1 MDSGARMRGNPAG
14 AGLALRGIRKAF
26 GPVVALDGIDLK
38 VKSGEFLTILGPSGS
53 GKTTLLKIVA
63 GFELPEEGCVLLGG
77 ADMTFTAPA
86 RRNVGMVFQNYALFP
101 HMDVRGNIAFPL
113 EVRRLRRAEIDRRV
127 ATTLA
132 LVDLEGYRS
141 RFPRQLSGGQQQRVA
156 LARAIVFGPQ
166 LLLLDEP
173 FGALDRKLREAMQ
186 LEVRRLARH
195 LGLTTVFITHDQEEA
210 LILSD
215 RIAVMNRGRIEQV
228 ALPRE
233 LYERPANAFVAD
245 FVGESNL
252 LFGRIAAARDGHAEI
267 EFENGLRLTARADM
281 PVGTRVGALIRPERL
296 HLAGARAQS
305 ENRLCGEVIETI
317 YLGTSHKYRLRL
329 TNGTEILVRVSD
341 SAGEASAEIGARL
354 RFDAAPADV
363 HVFRHE

>member
-1 MDSGARMRGNPAG
+1 MRAELTG
-14 AGLALRGIRKAF
+14 AGLALRGIHKAF
-26 GPVVALDGIDLK
+26 GPVIALDSVDLE

-63 GFELPEEGCVLLGG
+63 GFELPEQGDVLLGG
-77 ADMTFTAPA
+77 QDMTFTPPA
-86 RRNVGMVFQNYALFP
+86 KRNVGMVFQNYALFP
-101 HMDVRGNIAFPL
+101 HMDVHGNIAFPL
-113 EVRRLRRAEIDRRV
+113 EVRRLSRAVIDRRV
-127 ATTLA
+127 GMALE
-132 LVDLEGYRS
+132 LVDLAGYER

-186 LEVRRLARH
+186 LEVRRLQRH

-215 RIAVMNRGRIEQV
+215 RIAVMNRGRIQQV

-233 LYERPANAFVAD
+233 LYERPTNAFVAD

-252 LFGRIAAARDGHAEI
+252 LFGRIAAVRDGRAEI
-267 EFENGLRLTARADM
+267 GFENGLRLTAKTDM
-281 PVGTRVGALIRPERL
+281 PAGTQVGALIRPERL
-296 HLAGARAQS
+296 RLGGAAAQL
-305 ENRLCGEVIETI
+305 ENRLCGEVVETI
-317 YLGTSHKYRLRL
+317 YVGISHKYRVRL
-329 TNGTEILVRVSD
+329 ADGTQFLINVGDTASQ
-341 SAGEASAEIGARL
+341 ASAEIGASL
-354 RFDAAPADV
+354 TFDVAPEDV
-363 HVFRHE
+363 HVFHHE

>member
-1 MDSGARMRGNPAG
+1 MKPAA

-26 GPVVALDGIDLK
+26 GPVVALDGIDLD
-38 VKSGEFLTILGPSGS
+38 VKAGEFLTILGPSGS

-63 GFELPEEGCVLLGG
+63 GFELPEEGDVLLAGR
-77 ADMTFTAPA
+77 DVTLTAPA
-86 RRNVGMVFQNYALFP
+86 ARNVGMVFQNYALFP

-113 EVRRLRRAEIDRRV
+113 EVRRLPRAEIDRRV
-127 ATTLA
+127 AATLE
-132 LVDLEGYRS
+132 LVDLAGYER

-186 LEVRRLARH
+186 LEIRRLQRR

-215 RIAVMNRGRIEQV
+215 RIAVMNHGRIQQV
-228 ALPRE
+228 APPRE
-233 LYERPANAFVAD
+233 LYERPSNCFVAD

-252 LFGRIAAARDGHAEI
+252 LFGLIAAVRDGRAEI
-267 EFENGLRLTARADM
+267 AFDNGMRLSARADM

-296 HLAGARAQS
+296 RLAGAAAQS
-305 ENRLCGEVIETI
+305 ANRLCGEVIEAI
-317 YLGTSHKYRLRL
+317 YVGTSHKYRVRL
-329 TNGTEILVRVSD
+329 ADGTEFIVRVGD
-341 SAGEASAEIGARL
+341 EAGRAGAEIGASL
-354 RFDAAPADV
+354 TFDVAPEDV
-363 HVFRHE
+363 HVFRHD

>member
-1 MDSGARMRGNPAG
+1 MDSGARMRAKPAH
-14 AGLALRGIRKAF
+14 AGVALRGIRKAF
-26 GPVVALDGIDLK
+26 GPTVALDGIDLE

-63 GFELPEEGCVLLGG
+63 GFELPEEGDVLLGG
-77 ADMTFTAPA
+77 EDMTFTAPA

-101 HMDVRGNIAFPL
+101 HMDVRHNIAFPL
-113 EVRRLRRAEIDRRV
+113 EVRRLPQDEIDRRV
-127 ATTLA
+127 RTALE
-132 LVDLEGYRS
+132 LVDLKGYEQ

-156 LARAIVFGPQ
+156 LARAIVFDPQ

-186 LEVRRLARH
+186 LEVRRLQRH

-215 RIAVMNRGRIEQV
+215 RIAVMDHGRIQQIG
-228 ALPRE
+228 LPRE

-245 FVGESNL
+245 FVGESNV
-252 LFGRIAAARDGHAEI
+252 LFGSIAAMREGHAEI
-267 EFENGLRLTARADM
+267 GFDNALRLTARADLA
-281 PVGTRVGALIRPERL
+281 VGTRVGALIRPERL
-296 HLAGARAQS
+296 RLGAAGTQS
-305 ENRLCGEVIETI
+305 INRLCGEVIETI
-317 YLGTSHKYRLRL
+317 YLGTSHKYRVRL
-329 TNGTEILVRVSD
+329 TNGTEFLVRLRAPASQ
-341 SAGEASAEIGARL
+341 ASAEIGTSL
-354 RFDAAPADV
+354 TLDVAPEDV

>member
-1 MDSGARMRGNPAG
+1 MDSSARMRAKPAG

-26 GPVVALDGIDLK
+26 GPVAALDGIDLE

-63 GFELPEEGCVLLGG
+63 GFELPEEGDVLLGG
-77 ADMTFTAPA
+77 EDMTFTAPA
-86 RRNVGMVFQNYALFP
+86 KRNVGMVFQNYALFP

-113 EVRRLRRAEIDRRV
+113 EVRRLPRAEIDRRV
-127 ATTLA
+127 AATLA
-132 LVDLEGYRS
+132 LVDLDGYEG

-186 LEVRRLARH
+186 LEVRRLQRH

-215 RIAVMNRGRIEQV
+215 RIAVMNRGRIQQV

-252 LFGRIAAARDGHAEI
+252 LFGRIAAVTDGRAEI
-267 EFENGLRLTARADM
+267 GFANGLRLIARADM
-281 PVGTRVGALIRPERL
+281 PIGTRVGALIRPERL
-296 HLAGARAQS
+296 RLAGAGAQS

-329 TNGTEILVRVSD
+329 ANGAEILVRVRDTASQ
-341 SAGEASAEIGARL
+341 ASAEIGAWL
-354 RFDAAPADV
+354 TFDAAPEDV